1 MASRRPHIE
10 MSREEIRD
18 YLDDHRILI
27 LTSNG
32 PDGYPHPMPMYF
44 WVDEA
49 FNFYVATFRK
59 TQKVKNLQR
68 DPKATLLVES
78 GNVYHKLKSVL
89 AYAKAEVIDDLDY
102 TLKMMD
108 TIADKDVRLGFP
120 IILDG
125 EAKLKS
131 AKERVII
138 RFTPEKFIS
147 WDHSKLG
154 GKY

>member
-10 MSREEIRD
+10 MTKEEMKD
-18 YLDDHRILI
+18 FLDNQRILI

-44 WVDEA
+44 WVDDD

-59 TQKVKNLQR
+59 TQKVKNLLR

-78 GNVYHKLKSVL
+78 GKVYNMLKSVL
-89 AYAKAEVIDDLDY
+89 AYARAEVIDDLDY
-102 TLKMMD
+102 TLEMMD
-108 TIADKDVRLGFP
+108 IITAKDVRLGFP
-120 IILDG
+120 VILEG
-125 EAKLKS
+125 EMKLKS
-131 AKERVII
+131 ARERVII

-147 WDHSKLG
+147 WDHGKLG